1 MKPIKNILV
10 TTDLTPHSISAF
22 EEAERFAELTG
33 GNLNV
38 LYVGSSFPYI
48 TAPTF
53 NSDFDNYHFS
63 LVHAEEELKK
73 FLFEYGLNNKNFK
86 IIIKVGTPENEIL
99 KVADYENMDLIIMA
113 THGRSGISHLFL
125 GSVTEKVIRHSKVP
139 VITVKPSSKYIED
152 IKYHKETESAD

>member
-10 TTDLTPHSISAF
+10 TTDLTPHSVSAF
-22 EEAERFAELTG
+22 EEAERFADLTG
-33 GNLNV
+33 GKISV

-63 LVHAEEELKK
+63 LVHAEEELKR
-73 FLFEYGLNNKNFK
+73 FFVEYGFNDKNYR
-86 IIIKVGTPENEIL
+86 IIIKIGTPEDEIL
-99 KVADYENMDLIIMA
+99 KVADYENMDLIVMA

-139 VITVKPSSKYIED
+139 VITVKPSSKHIEE
-152 IKYHKETESAD
+152 IKHQKETENVG

>member
-10 TTDLTPHSISAF
+10 TTDLTPHSVSAF

-33 GNLNV
+33 GKISV

-53 NSDFDNYHFS
+53 NTDFDNYHFS

-73 FLFEYGLNNKNFK
+73 FLIEYGLSNKDFK
-86 IIIKVGTPENEIL
+86 KIIKVGTPEDEIL
-99 KVADYENMDLIIMA
+99 KVADFENMDLIIMA

-125 GSVTEKVIRHSKVP
+125 GSVTEKVIRQSKVP
-139 VITVKPSSKYIED
+139 VITVKPSLKHIEE
-152 IKYHKETESAD
+152 IKQHKETENLV